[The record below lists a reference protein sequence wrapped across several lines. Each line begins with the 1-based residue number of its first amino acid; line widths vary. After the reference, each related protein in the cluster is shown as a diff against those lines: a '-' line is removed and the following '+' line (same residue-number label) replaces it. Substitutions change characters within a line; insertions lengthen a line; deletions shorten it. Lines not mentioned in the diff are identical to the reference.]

1 MQARKLLLFPLSF
14 ILGVQAHALTLQESV
29 SEVLDSNP
37 VVMERLKNYR
47 ATRSQIDS
55 ADAGYFPTIDLQSAV
70 GREED
75 QLFAKNNNIDRT
87 GFNVFENSIVLRQN
101 LFEGFGTVERVNYEK
116 MRTLA
121 ASYSYLEKA
130 NDITLKMI
138 KSYLE
143 VLRQF
148 ELLVN
153 ARDNL
158 EENQKIYDKVK
169 TLYDGGL
176 TTLSEVEKIKTSVS
190 LAESNLLLQKNS
202 LRDARYNFKRI
213 LGRNVQMEEL
223 SVPTFELPL
232 PTNLEQAG
240 AYALEYNPSLQVS
253 RYNIK
258 GAQSLYKQTKKNYY
272 PTLDL
277 ELSEHYNDYSKDI
290 DSRIDDEDYFRG
302 MLILRYNL
310 YRGGADRA
318 EVQSNISKINQEVA
332 RQQDLRRQ
340 VIEGLE
346 LSWGSLDFS
355 KQQLPI
361 LEDYTVHAERTLTL
375 YTDEFKLGKRSLLD
389 LLAAQNDVARSNA
402 QIIDANYKLIY
413 SQYRILDAMGLTMAA
428 IMGDVD
434 TYYKRVGLNSESA
447 DSAVDSLPISNDQDQ
462 DRIVDDLDLCQNSE
476 TNSTVENYGCI
487 RYDDS
492 LESMDDMLDSF
503 DYDTNETATDAGT
516 AQTAVKK

>member
-1 MQARKLLLFPLSF
+1 MSF
-14 ILGVQAHALTLQESV
+14 KYFMPAVVALMLINVTSQALTLQEGV

-37 VVMERLKNYR
+37 VVTERLKNYR
-47 ATRSQIDS
+47 ATRAQIDGAQS
-55 ADAGYFPTIDLQSAV
+55 GYFPTIDLQSAV

-75 QLFAKNNNIDRT
+75 QLFAKNNKNIDRT
-87 GFNVFENSIVLRQN
+87 GFYVLENSITLRQN

-130 NDITLKMI
+130 NDVTLKMV
-138 KSYLE
+138 KAYLE

-148 ELLVN
+148 ELLVT

-158 EENQKIYDKVK
+158 DENQKIYDKVK

-176 TTLSEVEKIKTSVS
+176 TTLSEVEKIKTSLS

-213 LGRNVQMEEL
+213 LGRNVDVVEL
-223 SVPTFELPL
+223 SVPEETLPM
-232 PTNLEQAG
+232 PVSLEQAG
-240 AYALEYNPSLQVS
+240 IYALEYNPSLQVS

-277 ELSEHYNDYSKDI
+277 EISENYNDYDTDA
-290 DSRIDDEDYFRG
+290 DSRLGDEEYFRG
-302 MLILRYNL
+302 MLVLRYNL
-310 YRGGADRA
+310 YRGGSDRA
-318 EVQSNISKINQEVA
+318 EVQSTISKINQEVA

-346 LSWGSLDFS
+346 LSWSSYDLS
-355 KQQLPI
+355 KLQIPI
-361 LEDYTVHAERTLTL
+361 LEDYMTHAERTLVL

-389 LLAAQNDVARSNA
+389 LLAAQNDVAKSNV
-402 QIIDANYKLIY
+402 QIINANYKLFY
-413 SQYRILDAMGLTMAA
+413 SKYRILDAMGLTIAA
-428 IMGDVD
+428 MMGDVD
-434 TYYKRVGLNSESA
+434 EYYQRVGLNGGGAE
-447 DSAVDSLPISNDQDQ
+447 DVVDKLPISNDIDE
-462 DRIVDDLDLCQNSE
+462 DRIVDDLDLCPNTEVNASVQNH
-476 TNSTVENYGCI
+476 GCV
-487 RYDDS
+487 RRDDS
-492 LESMDDMLDSF
+492 LEAIDEMLNSF
-503 DYDTNETATDAGT
+503 DYDTNETDTT
-516 AQTAVKK
+516 EPIE